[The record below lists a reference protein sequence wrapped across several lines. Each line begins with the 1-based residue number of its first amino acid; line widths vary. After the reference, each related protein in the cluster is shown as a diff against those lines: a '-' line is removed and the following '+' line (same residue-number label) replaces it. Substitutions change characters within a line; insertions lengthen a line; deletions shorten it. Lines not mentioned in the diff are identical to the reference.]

1 MPSDLPASPQPQIP
15 QSQMLHASCVALSD
29 RDEGVL
35 IIGPSG
41 AGKSS
46 LALMMM
52 GFGARLVADDNTQ
65 VTLQGGRL
73 RATPAPATS
82 GLIEA
87 RGVGILRAG
96 RPRPAILRICVD
108 LGQTETERLPPTR
121 EHDLM
126 GVALALVLGPPT
138 PHLAAALMQFLR
150 TSRYA

>member
-1 MPSDLPASPQPQIP
+1 MPLDPPAPPP
-15 QSQMLHASCVALSD
+15 AQMLHASCVALPD
-29 RDEGVL
+29 RDEGLL

-41 AGKSS
+41 SGKSS

-52 GFGARLVADDNTQ
+52 GFGARLVADDTTR

-73 RATPAPATS
+73 RAAPAPATA

-87 RGVGILRAG
+87 RGLGLLRTA

-108 LGQTETERLPPTR
+108 LGRVETERLPPMR
-121 EHDLM
+121 QHDLL